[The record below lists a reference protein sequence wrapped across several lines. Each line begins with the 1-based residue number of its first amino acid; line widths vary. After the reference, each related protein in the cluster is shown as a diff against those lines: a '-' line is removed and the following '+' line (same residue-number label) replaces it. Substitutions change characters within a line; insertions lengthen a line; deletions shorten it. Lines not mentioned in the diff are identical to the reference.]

1 MLIMT
6 ANNSGMELDLMGGGG
21 AMNLPPPGNAS
32 LN

>member
-6 ANNSGMELDLMGGGG
+6 ANNSGMELDLMGGG